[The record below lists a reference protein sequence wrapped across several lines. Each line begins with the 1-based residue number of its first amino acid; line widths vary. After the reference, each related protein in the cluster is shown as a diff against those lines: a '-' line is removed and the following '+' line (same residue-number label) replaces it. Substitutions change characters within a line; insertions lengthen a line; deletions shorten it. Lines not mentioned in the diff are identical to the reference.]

1 MEKGLHKSKGSGK
14 MLIGG
19 IVSLLIF
26 FVMMLG
32 VQREFILSFDHSVQD
47 MFSGTGKGALH
58 FFEGVSA
65 LGSTAVIAGG
75 SLMFLLWLWFV
86 KKHYVAMAIFA
97 VGVGGGNLLNKFV
110 KNSIER
116 ERPVGSAEAEAMS
129 YSFPSG
135 HAMVGLV
142 FYVLLAY
149 FITKEIKS
157 RAAKWWIS
165 AVVLVLMLVI
175 GVSRIAVNAHFMSD
189 VIAGYALGAVW
200 SLLCIYVFRKVV
212 SQ

>member
-1 MEKGLHKSKGSGK
+1 MEKDLHKGNGK
-14 MLIGG
+14 MWIAG
-19 IVSLLIF
+19 IVSLLVF

-32 VQREFILSFDHSVQD
+32 VQKEFILSFDDSVQN

-58 FFEGVSA
+58 FFEGISA
-65 LGSTAVIAGG
+65 LGSTGVIAGG

-97 VGVGGGNLLNKFV
+97 IGVGGGNLLNKFV
-110 KNSIER
+110 KNSMER

-135 HAMVGLV
+135 HTMVGLV

-149 FITKEIKS
+149 FITKELKS
-157 RAAKWWIS
+157 RTAKWWIS
-165 AVVLVLMLVI
+165 VVVVVLMLVM
-175 GVSRIAVNAHFMSD
+175 GVSRIAVNAHFFSD

-200 SLLCIYVFRKVV
+200 SLICIYVFKKVV

>member
-1 MEKGLHKSKGSGK
+1 MGKDLHKSSGTI
-14 MLIGG
+14 LIGG

-32 VQREFILSFDHSVQD
+32 VQKEFILSFDHSVQD
-47 MFSGTGKGALH
+47 IFSGTGEGALH

-65 LGSTAVIAGG
+65 MGSTAAIAGG
-75 SLMFLLWLWFV
+75 SLLFLLWLWFV

-135 HAMVGLV
+135 HTMVGLV

-157 RAAKWWIS
+157 GAAKWWIS
-165 AVVLVLMLVI
+165 VVVVVLMLVM

-200 SLLCIYVFRKVV
+200 SLICIYVFRKIV